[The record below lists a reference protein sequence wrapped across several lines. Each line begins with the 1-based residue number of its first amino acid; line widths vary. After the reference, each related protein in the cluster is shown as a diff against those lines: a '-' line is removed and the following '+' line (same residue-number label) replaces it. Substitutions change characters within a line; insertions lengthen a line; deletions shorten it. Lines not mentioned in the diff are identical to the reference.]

1 MSWILA
7 IGLALAAMAA
17 GALLFRLRQDA
28 LTTMATAMLLGLAGY
43 ALQAKPALPAAPKQ
57 AQVLDRSDGENLVVA
72 RKSFGGKDPP
82 GRFQIIADG
91 LTRQGQFGNAAG
103 ILRGAV
109 RDDPRDAEAW
119 LAMANALVAH
129 AEGNPTPAS
138 DYAYARSES
147 ADPDYAAP
155 PFFMG
160 VMKVRDGDL
169 RAAHALWQK
178 SLERTPPEAPWR
190 PELMRRVATIEAVMA
205 QIEAE
210 QKAMLQRN
218 EDGAKRAAPPGTMP
232 GSEANGSGGVNS
244 R

>member
-1 MSWILA
+1 MSWIVA
-7 IGLALAAMAA
+7 IGMAVAALAVF
-17 GALLFRLRQDA
+17 ALLFRVSNGA
-28 LTTMATAMLLGLAGY
+28 LTTLATALLLGLAGY
-43 ALQAKPALPAAPKQ
+43 ALQARPGMPGAPKQ
-57 AQVLDRSDGENLVVA
+57 ADNPELKDGENLVTA

-82 GRFQIIADG
+82 VRFQIIADG
-91 LTRQGQFGNAAG
+91 LTRQGQFANAAG

-129 AEGNPTPAS
+129 AEGNATPAS
-138 DYAYARSES
+138 DYAYARALS

-160 VMKVRDGDL
+160 VMKVREGDL
-169 RAAHALWQK
+169 AGARALWRQA
-178 SLERTPPEAPWR
+178 LVRTPADAPWR
-190 PELMRRVATIEAVMA
+190 PELERRVVTIEAVLA

-210 QKAMLQRN
+210 EQAVLQRN
-218 EDGAKRAAPPGTMP
+218 RDGAKRASPPDSM
-232 GSEANGSGGVNS
+232 SGDNDNDRRGAIS